1 MGGWWPIIPTLLR
14 LQVYHNVIAIYTNI
28 CNLYFIFVY
37 VYIISLVVICFKQIF
52 QCHGGY
58 NILNV

>member
-1 MGGWWPIIPTLLR
+1 MPALLS
-14 LQVYHNVIAIYTNI
+14 LQVYHNVIAIYTYI